1 MSTPFRSEYKKV
13 NTKFLFVDDL
23 YQRKIDTRRVN
34 KIVKEFDQN
43 LVNPIKVSYR
53 NGKYWVIDGHHTMMA
68 LIAKNGGNDLM
79 VDCKVFYGMTWLD
92 EVNYFL
98 AQNGNLARN
107 VNINDKLRA
116 MKNAGDPDV
125 SNMVKLAEKCGFKID
140 FTGAKGPNKIVALST
155 LTKVYA
161 GMEPNEYVDYLTL
174 LKKTWNGSPDSLSRE
189 ILQGFYIFY
198 KTYAGKFNAKSFV
211 TRLKKVAPYDIIRD
225 GRSSLSP
232 GATKYARQIL
242 GRYNYNAR
250 DRLPDLL

>member
-1 MSTPFRSEYKKV
+1 MKAFPKENKKI
-13 NTKFLFVDDL
+13 NTKYLFVDPL
-23 YQRKIDTRRVN
+23 YQREIDTRRVN
-34 KIVKEFDQN
+34 KIVKEFNPN
-43 LVNPIKVSYR
+43 LVNPIKVSFR
-53 NGKYWVIDGHHTMMA
+53 DGKYWIIDGHHTMMA
-68 LIAKNGGNDLM
+68 LIANNGGKDL
-79 VDCKVFYGMTWLD
+79 VVECIVFYGMTWLD

-98 AQNGNLARN
+98 AQRGISRD
-107 VNINDKLRA
+107 VNINDRLRA

-125 SNMVKLAEKCGFKID
+125 SNMVKLAEKCGFIID
-140 FTGAKGPNKIVALST
+140 FKGSKGPNKIVALST

-161 GMEPNEYVDYLTL
+161 DMEPDEYVDYLGL
-174 LKKTWNGSPDSLSRE
+174 LKKTWGGSPDSLSRE

-198 KTYAGKFNAKSFV
+198 KTYAGKFNSKSFV

>member
-1 MSTPFRSEYKKV
+1 MNAPFRTEFKKI

-23 YQRKIDTRRVN
+23 YQREIDTRRVN
-34 KIVKEFDQN
+34 KIVKNFDQN

-53 NGKYWVIDGHHTMMA
+53 GGKYWVIDGHHTMMA
-68 LIAKNGGNDLM
+68 LIAKNGGNDLL
-79 VDCKVFYGMTWLD
+79 VECKVFYGMTWLD

-98 AQNGNLARN
+98 AQNGELSRS

-116 MKNAGDPDV
+116 KMNSGDPDV
-125 SNMVKLAEKCGFKID
+125 SNMVKIAEKIGFIID
-140 FTGAKGPNKIVALST
+140 FKGGKGPNKIIALST
-155 LTKVYA
+155 LAKAYA
-161 GMEPNEYVDYLTL
+161 WLGPEDYTECLRII
-174 LKKTWNGSPDSLSRE
+174 KKTWNGAPDSLSRE
-189 ILQGFYIFY
+189 ILQGFFIFY
-198 KTYAGKFNAKSFV
+198 KTYKGKFNANKF
-211 TRLKKVAPYDIIRD
+211 TNRLKKVAPYDIIRD